1 MQEIN
6 VTLLLNGGHS
16 RTLAMNPDDPL
27 LRAFIA
33 SIHERN
39 AATRPARPFHLRVD
53 GGRQSLIFSG
63 ADLVGLVTDPPIA
76 IRPTAAD
83 GAGGDATVVKSRYVL
98 LENFLPPEQHEA
110 LLAYVG
116 REAGRFVDSTV
127 TTDDANYRR
136 SKVLHQFPDFAEL
149 FRRKVAEA
157 MPRVLPVLA
166 MPSFPVQEIEA
177 QLTAHND
184 GNYFRLHNDSGSPE
198 TLSRALTYVYYFHNE
213 PKAYSGGEFRMHDSV
228 LSNGRYGC
236 GAAAADIEPRNN
248 SVLFFASHCH
258 HEVLPV
264 RVPSGRFED
273 GRFTVNGWV
282 RRAA

>member
-1 MQEIN
+1 MQEIS

-16 RTLAMNPDDPL
+16 RTLSMKPDDPL
-27 LRAFIA
+27 LPAFLA

-39 AATRPARPFHLRVD
+39 SGSRAARPFHLRLD
-53 GGRQSLIFSG
+53 DGRQSLIFSG
-63 ADLVGLVTDPPIA
+63 ADLVGLVTDPPISVRA
-76 IRPTAAD
+76 TPAGNAGAEPTM
-83 GAGGDATVVKSRYVL
+83 VKSRYVL
-98 LENFLPPEQHEA
+98 LENFLPPEQHRA

-136 SKVLHQFPDFAEL
+136 SKVLHEFPEFADL
-149 FRRKVAEA
+149 FRRRVADA
-157 MPRVLPVLA
+157 MPQVLRALA
-166 MPSFPVQEIEA
+166 MQAFPVQQIEA

-184 GNYFRLHNDSGSPE
+184 GNYFRLHNDSGSPH

-213 PKAYSGGEFRMHDSV
+213 PKAYSGGEFRMYDSV
-228 LSNGRYGC
+228 LSNGRYAC

>member
-1 MQEIN
+1 MQEIS

-16 RTLAMNPDDPL
+16 RTLSMKPDDPL
-27 LRAFIA
+27 LPAFLA
-33 SIHERN
+33 SIHDRN
-39 AATRPARPFHLRVD
+39 AANRPARPFHLRLD
-53 GGRQSLIFSG
+53 NGRQSLIFSG

-76 IRPTAAD
+76 IRATPTE
-83 GAGGDATVVKSRYVL
+83 GAGGEPAVVKSRYVL
-98 LENFLPPEQHEA
+98 LENFLAPEQHQA

-136 SKVLHQFPDFAEL
+136 SKVLHAFPEFADL

-157 MPRVLPVLA
+157 IPQVLPVLA
-166 MPSFPVQEIEA
+166 MPPFPVQQIEA

-184 GNYFRLHNDSGSPE
+184 GNYFRLHNDSGSAD
-198 TLSRALTYVYYFHNE
+198 TVSRALTYVYYFHNE
-213 PKAYSGGEFRMHDSV
+213 PKAYSGGEFRMYDSV